1 MPLCLFSLMQL
12 PPPELETTLVA
23 ARKIPHG
30 TMARKDWNEVGR
42 ERETARHRF
51 PRINAAWVKKN
62 AAWRSGP
69 GQGFLML
76 RREKRAQLVKNIIA
90 ESERVIEFGE
100 HASIHTSRQSCSKAR
115 KARIFALVWESSGE
129 SRFIT
134 GSTALAGVALID
146 LFSPWGQRPQG
157 EGSP

>member
-12 PPPELETTLVA
+12 PPPELGTTLVA

-30 TMARKDWNEVGR
+30 TMARGDWNEVGR

-62 AAWRSGP
+62 AAWRSSP

-100 HASIHTSRQSCSKAR
+100 HASIHTSRQSCSKAG
-115 KARIFALVWESSGE
+115 KARIFALVWGVIRRIPVHNGIDRIGWSGAD
-129 SRFIT
+129 RPL
-134 GSTALAGVALID
+134 LAMGT
-146 LFSPWGQRPQG
+146 RPQG